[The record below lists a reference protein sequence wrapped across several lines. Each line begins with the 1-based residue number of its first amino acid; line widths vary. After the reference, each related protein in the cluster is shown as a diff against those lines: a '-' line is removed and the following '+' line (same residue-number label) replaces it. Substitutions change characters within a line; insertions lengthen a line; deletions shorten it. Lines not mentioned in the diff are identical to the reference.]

1 MRSNENQIPTLKIL
15 KSLAKIKS
23 HPNLYVNSIIFAINH
38 NTSRIKQ
45 SAIDLLTSKFSLN
58 EKNSEKQKIIFLF
71 LQNILKFI
79 NDKSIFM
86 RFDHW
91 LPEEIN
97 SPAFETIAAAINE
110 ILNQTHK
117 NPQLP
122 FEVLEKIQQTERFNN
137 FLYKN
142 IAVSLGKYLYSF
154 QSILNEN
161 NFTLIS
167 QIYGKN
173 DFELM

>member
-1 MRSNENQIPTLKIL
+1 
-15 KSLAKIKS
+15 
-23 HPNLYVNSIIFAINH
+23 
-38 NTSRIKQ
+38 
-45 SAIDLLTSKFSLN
+45 
-58 EKNSEKQKIIFLF
+58 
-71 LQNILKFI
+71 
-79 NDKSIFM
+79 M